1 MTMTRADGPVYRS
14 HVAMKFAAGVARV
27 FAVLIA
33 AATVVGSAA
42 TLAGSRSA
50 LVPVTFAV
58 SGALVVLFLVIGFI
72 YAVLFW
78 AAADAL
84 IMLADSDDAHRL
96 TQFQLA
102 QLSAEIGTLRADR
115 GGTAS
120 SDATERLFPPS

>member
-1 MTMTRADGPVYRS
+1 MARADEPIYRS

-50 LVPVTFAV
+50 VVPVTFAV
-58 SGALVVLFLVIGFI
+58 SGALVVLFLVIGLI

-84 IMLADSDDAHRL
+84 VMLADSDDAHRL

-102 QLSAEIGTLRADR
+102 QLSAQIGTLRADR
-115 GGTAS
+115 GGTPT